1 MSLHLLLL
9 DWNNICY
16 SKRLN
21 NKSMHEWLLLS
32 IGLVKSNFD
41 ECSLDN
47 CGQLG
52 IKGVIKNHLSIVLRA
67 YSKLAKVD
75 FSYLS

>member
-32 IGLVKSNFD
+32 IGLVKLNFD
-41 ECSLDN
+41 GCFLCNLE
-47 CGQLG
+47 QLG
-52 IKGVIKNHLSIVLRA
+52 MGGVIKIHSSTVVRA
-67 YSKLAKVD
+67 L
-75 FSYLS
+75 L